1 MCTQRQYISLHLY
14 LMSSITNIRITK
26 IYVFKKGISYFI
38 FLIFLN
44 NIELYAQSTP
54 LENLTE
60 EAASKSM
67 KVIKKQLPSGAKVA
81 LCLFMGSNFKN
92 EPLKTTLGI
101 KITEAFYHQL
111 ILKTKKEYQIIFPDG
126 LSNKV
131 LSDASGKY
139 FEPPK
144 NAEDE
149 AKFWQSYLNGQKPE
163 YYVTGQYMLEQNRIV
178 LKNIFISSDVYNSS
192 PMKFTIENVAFEI
205 DQNSYNEFD
214 LIDREIKPFSD
225 PIIEL
230 LNLKSRGNFFDYK
243 FLKGKEVKSTTETFL
258 INSDYNIELDIKKK
272 TFMYVVF
279 YQENDP
285 ETKEPILI
293 YPEPNANTGLTQSNF
308 QTLLNLGKIIIPEK
322 WSLSITPPAG
332 NCMILLLATG
342 QESINVRTENT
353 KDEQGFV
360 LAKLNLEKS
369 KAFLNTLKD
378 LNPEDFQMVVYKGVI
393 K

>member
-1 MCTQRQYISLHLY
+1 MQIVIQSIQKTVNLKRWLIDVFFVLVFLSTTQGH
-14 LMSSITNIRITK
+14 
-26 IYVFKKGISYFI
+26 
-38 FLIFLN
+38 
-44 NIELYAQSTP
+44 AQSVII
-54 LENLTE
+54 ENVAE
-60 EAASKSM
+60 DAAQKTM
-67 KVIKKQLPSGAKVA
+67 RVIKKQIPSNAKIA

-92 EPLKTTLGI
+92 EPIKTTLGI

-111 ILKTKKEYQIIFPDG
+111 ILKTKKDYTVIFPDG

-149 AKFWQSYLNGQKPE
+149 AKFWQSYLDGQKPD
-163 YYVTGQYMLEQNRIV
+163 YYITGQYELGPNQIK
-178 LKNIFISSDVYNSS
+178 LKNIFISSDVYSSS
-192 PMKFTIENVAFEI
+192 PMKLTIENVDAEI
-205 DQNSYNEFD
+205 TPSVHQEFD

-243 FLKGKEVKSTTETFL
+243 FLKGKAVQSNTEAFL

-272 TFMYVVF
+272 TFMYAFF

-293 YPEPNANTGLTQSNF
+293 YPEPNANTGLTLSNF

-322 WSLSITPPAG
+322 WSLSITPPVG

-342 QESINVRTENT
+342 QESINIRTDNT

-360 LAKLNLEKS
+360 QAKLNLEKS
-369 KAFLNTLKD
+369 KAFLSILKA